1 MQLTSDLEGAR
12 HQLDFDA
19 DQHSLFQQRSCEQ
32 LEKFQSDVEAL
43 HSELTCHAKEKD
55 LLEQTAEEQRAELV
69 RLRLTISELE
79 LQKESLLFQTSSS
92 DSTISSLQSQ
102 VCVCVCVCV

>member
-1 MQLTSDLEGAR
+1 MQLTSDLKEAR
-12 HQLDFDA
+12 HQLDSEV
-19 DQHSLFQQRSCEQ
+19 DQYSLFQQRSSEQ

-43 HSELTCHAKEKD
+43 HSELNCHTREKE

-69 RLRLTISELE
+69 RLRLAVSELE

-92 DSTISSLQSQ
+92 DSTIGSLKSQ
-102 VCVCVCVCV
+102 VCIHS